1 MYFKVHEKLHMHVHD
16 HIHIQGV
23 RNVKTG
29 RKGFSK

>member
-29 RKGFSK
+29 RKDFSK